1 MSGIGTSLKAAAM
14 GTARGVA
21 SLTEAAGKSVE
32 VAGKTTAK
40 AVQVTGVV
48 ADKVLNVGQKGVEV
62 GANVTMA
69 GLNAA
74 GTITK
79 VGLQTATVATEA
91 AGQITQAAAR
101 STANASE
108 ATLKASANIV
118 KSGVGATAKIAN
130 AALLGTAQ
138 VTTDTLKISADAASS
153 AAKFSIGT
161 VNSALKGLDNL
172 RDLGSMTGQAWVD
185 RVRLEKQENS
195 KIASMRTP
203 QVVLNILVKDF
214 EKVAYDLRSSFK
226 GTLSASDLSLKLL
239 IIMIKDL
246 YCMSFYRR
254 MTKNSCP
261 KNSQLRKTLQKKIV
275 AQAKELDGKSAFF
288 FKMFD
293 QKLAQ
298 TLSLF
303 KAESQ
308 KPAPS
313 MKSEEEQVNQIKGL
327 FSKKLD
333 EFSSFVATQL
343 TTITTLFETRSAQ
356 YQKIIDKAYEGVF
369 ATNGVFNA
377 MSQPL
382 ASGPLA
388 SGPLA
393 SEPLVSEPLAS
404 SVNSMNMIGG
414 ARRRKTRKHKKSSKR
429 TRKQ

>member
-1 MSGIGTSLKAAAM
+1 MSAIAASFKSAAM
-14 GTARGVA
+14 GTAQGVA
-21 SLTEAAGKSVE
+21 SLTEAAGKSIE
-32 VAGKTTAK
+32 VAGKTSAK

-48 ADKVLNVGQKGVEV
+48 AEKTLNVAQKGVEV
-62 GANVTMA
+62 GANISMA
-69 GLNAA
+69 GLNTA
-74 GTITK
+74 GTVTK
-79 VGLQTATVATEA
+79 AGLQTAAVA
-91 AGQITQAAAR
+91 TQAAAQISQAAAK

-130 AALLGTAQ
+130 AALVGTTQ
-138 VTTDTLKISADAASS
+138 VTTETLKQTADAASS

-161 VNSALKGLDNL
+161 VTSALKGLDNL
-172 RDLGSMTGQAWVD
+172 RDLGSMTGQEWVD
-185 RVRLEKQENS
+185 RVRAKKEESAKL
-195 KIASMRTP
+195 ATMRTP
-203 QVVLNILVKDF
+203 QIVLGILVKDF

-226 GTLSASDLSLKLL
+226 DTISASDVSVKLL
-239 IIMIKDL
+239 IVTIKDL
-246 YCMSFYRR
+246 YCMSYYRR
-254 MTKNSCP
+254 MTRNTCP
-261 KNSQLRKTLQKKIV
+261 SNSQLRKDLEKRIIGQG
-275 AQAKELDGKSAFF
+275 KELDGKSAFF

-308 KPAPS
+308 KPAPP

-356 YQKIIDKAYEGVF
+356 YQKIIDKAYDGVF
-369 ATNGVFNA
+369 ATNGVFNV
-377 MSQPL
+377 MSVTTTPL
-382 ASGPLA
+382 ASGPLVTE
-388 SGPLA
+388 PLA
-393 SEPLVSEPLAS
+393 SEP
-404 SVNSMNMIGG
+404 SVTSMNTSGG
-414 ARRRKTRKHKKSSKR
+414 ARRSKTRKHKKHFKK